1 MAKAVQ
7 GMGQTAAGTFA
18 SLFERTARTFWI
30 HATESVRLGLLGQ
43 LLAQSRGVGL
53 RPQIRLHST
62 CQRKT
67 MNHLPIQVDIEDGV
81 AM

>member
-1 MAKAVQ
+1 MAEAVQ
-7 GMGQTAAGTFA
+7 GMGQTATGAFA
-18 SLFERTARTFWI
+18 SLFERTTRTFRV
-30 HATESVRLGLLGQ
+30 HAAESVGLGLLGQ

-53 RPQIRLHST
+53 RPQIRLHSA

-67 MNHLPIQVDIEDGV
+67 MNYLPIQVDIEDGV